1 MDKDV
6 DTSSETETFLEEIP
20 GGKLIDIGLG
30 RNFLDIIQKTQETK
44 VKINKWN
51 YIKLKKPL
59 HSKGNNQQNEKSAYE
74 KGENNCKTYILNR
87 INIQNICK

>member
-30 RNFLDIIQKTQETK
+30 RNFLDIIHIENRHF
-44 VKINKWN
+44 VCSLFYSLNLFNK
-51 YIKLKKPL
+51 
-59 HSKGNNQQNEKSAYE
+59 HYE
-74 KGENNCKTYILNR
+74 FKENDFDGSY
-87 INIQNICK
+87 

>member
-30 RNFLDIIQKTQETK
+30 RNFLDIIQKH
-44 VKINKWN
+44 
-51 YIKLKKPL
+51 KKQ
-59 HSKGNNQQNEKSAYE
+59 K
-74 KGENNCKTYILNR
+74 
-87 INIQNICK
+87 